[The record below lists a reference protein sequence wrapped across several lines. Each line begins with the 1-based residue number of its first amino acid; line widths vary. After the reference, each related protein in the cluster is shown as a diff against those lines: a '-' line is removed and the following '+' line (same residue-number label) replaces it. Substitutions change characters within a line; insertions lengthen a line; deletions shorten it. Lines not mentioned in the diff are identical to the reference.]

1 MPEVYGQL
9 QSEKMAED
17 AAVGRQIA
25 LEISHFGITDRQRW
39 HVIYQLALEL
49 EDVEDM
55 KEITSLI
62 RERKGADLFVSQA
75 FCSEDA

>member
-9 QSEKMAED
+9 QSEKMVED

-25 LEISHFGITDRQRW
+25 LEISKFGISDRQRW

-55 KEITSLI
+55 KELTTLI
-62 RERKGADLFVSQA
+62 RERKGTELFVSQA
-75 FCSEDA
+75 FCGEES

>member
-25 LEISHFGITDRQRW
+25 LEVSRFGISDRQRW

-49 EDVEDM
+49 EGVDDM
-55 KEITSLI
+55 RELTSFI
-62 RERKGADLFVSQA
+62 KERKGTELFVSQA
-75 FCSEDA
+75 FCGEEF